1 MTNESSPTPT
11 ENTVLLIGEF
21 RTVSRKTETK
31 TGALM
36 VRRVISIARHW
47 TDADGRFREEYDEF
61 EVSSWGQVAENIL
74 SIESG
79 ALVRVKGRVKV
90 ERWSEGAETKSAVR
104 IAAENVTL
112 LCY

>member
-1 MTNESSPTPT
+1 MTIESSPTPT
-11 ENTVLLIGEF
+11 ENVVYLIGEF
-21 RTVSRKTETK
+21 KSVSRKTETK

-47 TDADGRFREEYDEF
+47 TDDNGRFHEEYDEF
-61 EVSSWGQVAENIL
+61 EVSSWGQVAEKIL
-74 SIESG
+74 SIEGG

-104 IAAENVTL
+104 IAAEQVTL

>member
-21 RTVSRKTETK
+21 RTISRKTETK

-47 TDADGRFREEYDEF
+47 TDSDGRFREEYDEF
-61 EVSSWGQVAENIL
+61 EVSSWGQVAEKIL

-90 ERWSEGAETKSAVR
+90 EKWSEGGETKSAVR